1 MDNEEGKMESKNR
14 NVWIIVAAVVALGCC
29 CALAAFA
36 GAMAMLELSV
46 PDLNL
51 GSLQRER
58 IEETFNVG
66 EAPFLDITNFA
77 GDVTIRPGQDST
89 IYVVATKRSMG
100 RGNLDRIRV
109 DMTKRGDSVVISTRT
124 LNRTGSNSVEL
135 EISAPPGTRVELDSG
150 AGNVDIRGLSGPI
163 EVDNGAGNISI
174 RDVDG
179 QIDANSGAG
188 TFDVRNVSGQVRLG
202 LGAGEITYEGN
213 PTGDCRFHTG
223 AGNISLRVPD
233 DLNMKVDLGAGLGR
247 VDVDFAVAGTV
258 KPREVEGTIGD
269 GSQGTIRAQSG
280 AGNVS
285 LRRQ

>member
-1 MDNEEGKMESKNR
+1 MESKNR

-36 GAMAMLELSV
+36 GVMAMLEFSV
-46 PDLNL
+46 PDFDL

-58 IEETFNVG
+58 IDETFNVG
-66 EAPFLDITNFA
+66 GSPFLDITNFA
-77 GDVTIRPGQDST
+77 GEVTIRPGQDGT
-89 IYVVATKRSMG
+89 IYVVATKRSMS
-100 RGNLDRIRV
+100 RSNMDRIRV
-109 DMTKRGDSVVISTRT
+109 DMTQQGDTVVISTRT
-124 LNRTGSNSVEL
+124 LSKTGSNSVAL
-135 EISAPPGTRVELDSG
+135 EITAPRGTRLELDSG
-150 AGNVDIRGLSGPI
+150 AGNLDIRGLDGPI

-179 QIDANSGAG
+179 DLDANSGAG
-188 TFDVRNVSGQVRLG
+188 TFDVRNVSGPVRLG

-223 AGNISLRVPD
+223 AGNINLRLPD
-233 DLNMKVDLGAGLGR
+233 DLNVKVDLGSGLGR

-258 KPREVEGTIGD
+258 KPREIRGTIGD

-285 LRRQ
+285 LSRQ